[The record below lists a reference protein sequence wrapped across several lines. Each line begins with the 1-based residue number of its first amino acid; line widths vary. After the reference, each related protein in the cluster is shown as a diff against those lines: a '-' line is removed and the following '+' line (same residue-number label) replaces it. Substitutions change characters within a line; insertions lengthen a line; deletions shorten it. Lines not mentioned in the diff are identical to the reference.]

1 LDACGFGFPNGFLQ
15 VQSYQSFEIREGGRD
30 AIPGDETDDASNQQQ
45 ASKPAKD
52 PADDLAQYSFR
63 RRRDLVS
70 TVLRDTALCLR
81 GIEACL
87 RRDGQPAER
96 LIDGHTMPIEF

>member
-15 VQSYQSFEIREGGRD
+15 VQRNSVKKEGRAGEYV
-30 AIPGDETDDASNQQQ
+30 IPGDETDHAGSQQQ
-45 ASKPAKD
+45 ATKPAKN
-52 PADDLAQYSFR
+52 PADDLAQYTFR

-70 TVLRDTALCLR
+70 TILRGAALCLR

-87 RRDGQPAER
+87 WRDGQPAER
-96 LIDGHTMPIEF
+96 LIDGYTVPIEL